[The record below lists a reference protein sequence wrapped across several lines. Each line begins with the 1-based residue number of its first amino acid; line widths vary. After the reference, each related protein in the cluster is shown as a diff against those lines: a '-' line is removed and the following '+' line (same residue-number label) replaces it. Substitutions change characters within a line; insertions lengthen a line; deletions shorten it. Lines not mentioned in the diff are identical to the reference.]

1 MMAHSTLI
9 IIIMIMEQMI
19 LGGVHSNNE
28 SKYFFSLYLI
38 GFGTNKYR
46 EVNYKFW
53 YMGKFIKF
61 YNISNLAYHL
71 IIKGVIEK
79 KNYYKLWW
87 MHV

>member
-1 MMAHSTLI
+1 MNLEIALCCLETRITYLSVKLYNMMAHSTLI

-46 EVNYKFW
+46 EVNYKF
-53 YMGKFIKF
+53 
-61 YNISNLAYHL
+61 
-71 IIKGVIEK
+71 
-79 KNYYKLWW
+79 
-87 MHV
+87 